1 MSGVCTAHCDYLN
14 MSVVACVFQADRGG
28 PKGYLQFR
36 WTSKL
41 SARLFCGY
49 QDSRLSFT
57 QLVDVN
63 TVLSERWQDTSV
75 YALFRNGW

>member
-1 MSGVCTAHCDYLN
+1 

-36 WTSKL
+36 WISKL
-41 SARLFCGY
+41 SARLFCGDH
-49 QDSRLSFT
+49 DSRLYFT

-63 TVLSERWQDTSV
+63 TVLAERWQDTRV